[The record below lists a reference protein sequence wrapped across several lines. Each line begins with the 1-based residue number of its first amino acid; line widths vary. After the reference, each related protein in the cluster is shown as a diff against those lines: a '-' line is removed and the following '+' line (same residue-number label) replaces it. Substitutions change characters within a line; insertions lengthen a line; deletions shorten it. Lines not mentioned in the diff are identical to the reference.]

1 MATDSRPLKL
11 TERQRAA
18 LAELSSFPLMDAL
31 LGRRSRRFPMGGEIP
46 DGPLAYRSGHAH
58 VPLTELETLLILS
71 VMGGTTGWHDG
82 ITRHQRYAPH
92 LANYNGAAAGRTIP
106 SAAGFHTSELFY
118 TDDTGLYF
126 LPTRDAG
133 ARVDPAQETVTPE
146 LMIARHRDLV
156 VKLSGER
163 LYLPRAEPYLEGHNT
178 WIANEPGALLVIPVA
193 DIAQHHIANL
203 CFFTQ
208 NGYCIYDDVNQEP
221 IPGLTEFADIV
232 DTADPI
238 PLSFVE
244 QYSLTEAT
252 AELMTSS
259 YNGALLLQAMGLGG
273 WSFDGIEHMAL
284 LGASGEADVP
294 GLGFRYDTDLR
305 WGTPNPTG
313 RTDGTFHAFCPPHF
327 ATMADAVAAF
337 AQRKFGPGG
346 PYHPDTPGPW
356 LHSRAVRA
364 SAQRHDERF
373 LACVTAQCEY
383 TLQTWGKFPGTVPS
397 VWVMNFLQ
405 AQHLDLDFYDRF
417 FKPGAYLDTHARH
430 FEVWHEAGAT
440 HGAER

>member
-1 MATDSRPLKL
+1 MATPDRPLEL
-11 TERQRAA
+11 TGRQRAA

-31 LGRRSRRFPMGGEIP
+31 LGRRSRRFPMGGQIP
-46 DGPLAYRSGHAH
+46 DGPLAYQSRHAH

-71 VMGGTTGWHDG
+71 VMGGTTGWHYG
-82 ITRHQRYAPH
+82 ITRHERYAPH

-126 LPTRDAG
+126 MPTRDAG
-133 ARVDPAQETVTPE
+133 ALVDPAEEEITPE
-146 LMIARHRDLV
+146 LMVARHRDRV
-156 VKLSGER
+156 VRVDDAR
-163 LYLPRAEPYLEGHNT
+163 LHLPRTEPYLEGHNT
-178 WIANEPGALLVIPVA
+178 WIANEPGSLLVIPIA

-203 CFFTQ
+203 CFFAQ
-208 NGYCIYDDVNQEP
+208 NGYCIYDDLNQRP
-221 IPGLTEFADIV
+221 VPGLDEFADLV

-284 LGASGEADVP
+284 LGASGEDDVP
-294 GLGFRYDTDLR
+294 GLGFRYDTDPR

-327 ATMADAVAAF
+327 ATMADAVEAF
-337 AQRKFGPGG
+337 SERKFGPGG
-346 PYHPDTPGPW
+346 PYHPDTPGAW
-356 LHSRAVRA
+356 SESSAIRA
-364 SAQRHDERF
+364 SAERHDDRF
-373 LACVTAQCEY
+373 KACVTRQCQY
-383 TLQTWGKFPGTVPS
+383 TLETWGKFPGTVPS

-405 AQHLDLDFYDRF
+405 AQHLDLEFYDRF
-417 FKPGAYLDTHARH
+417 FKPGAYLQSHRRH
-430 FEVWHEAGAT
+430 FEVWH
-440 HGAER
+440 

>member
-1 MATDSRPLKL
+1 MANSDRPLEL
-11 TERQRAA
+11 TEHQRAA

-31 LGRRSRRFPMGGEIP
+31 LGRRSRRFPMGGQIP
-46 DGPLAYRSGHAH
+46 DGPLAYRSTQPH
-58 VPLTELETLLILS
+58 VPLTELETQLILT
-71 VMGGTTGWHDG
+71 VMGGTTGWHYG
-82 ITRHQRYAPH
+82 ITRHERYAPH

-133 ARVDPAQETVTPE
+133 ALVDPAEEEITPE
-146 LMIARHRDLV
+146 LMIARHRDRV
-156 VKLSGER
+156 IRLSDTR
-163 LYLPRAEPYLEGHNT
+163 LYLPRSEPYLEGHNT
-178 WIANEPGALLVIPVA
+178 WIANEPGSLLVIPIA

-203 CFFTQ
+203 CFFAQ
-208 NGYCIYDDVNQEP
+208 NGYCVYDDINQRP
-221 IPGLTEFADIV
+221 VPGLDEFADLV

-284 LGASGEADVP
+284 LGASGEDDVP
-294 GLGFRYDTDLR
+294 GLGFRYDTDPR

-337 AQRKFGPGG
+337 AERKFGPGG
-346 PYHPDTPGPW
+346 PYHPDTPGAW
-356 LHSRAVRA
+356 NESRAIRA
-364 SAQRHDERF
+364 SAERHDERF
-373 LACVTAQCEY
+373 QACVTRQCQY
-383 TLQTWGKFPGTVPS
+383 TLDTWGKFPGTVPS

-405 AQHLDLDFYDRF
+405 AQHLDVDFYDRF
-417 FKPGAYLDTHARH
+417 FKAGAYLDSHRRH
-430 FEVWHEAGAT
+430 FEVWH
-440 HGAER
+440 